1 MKPAQAPPVTADPA
15 AVADAARIGSTD
27 VEGPR
32 RTSWLAETSGAF
44 GDLGVLIP
52 FVTAYLGVLGMA
64 PAGVLV
70 PIGLASIAAGL
81 WYRTPFPVQ
90 PMKLIGASVI
100 VYAGSGVGMT
110 PQVAVAAGLCTALVW
125 LALGLTG
132 LAARLSALVP
142 REAMLG
148 VVMGLG
154 FAFMLEGLRT
164 MSATPMASTLTLA
177 LAMILLSRP
186 GMPTMLLLLF
196 GGAITSVL
204 AGRVDAFDAARLVPA
219 LTLPSFA
226 WPQLSWRAL
235 ELGLLLLA
243 LPQLP
248 LTFGN
253 ALFAIVDEN
262 NQRFPDRP
270 TSERAVALSTG
281 LMNLASSAMGGIP
294 LCHGAGGMAAQWR
307 FGARS
312 GRAPVIFGA
321 TILVIGL
328 LFADAVALLF
338 ALVPPAVLGSI
349 LFLAGLQLALGSR
362 ATGGEKAERFVV
374 LATAGIAIWHAG
386 LAVLFG
392 MLAHHAARRGWIRL

>member
-1 MKPAQAPPVTADPA
+1 MKPAEAPPVTADPA

-312 GRAPVIFGA
+312 GRAPVIFGT

-362 ATGGEKAERFVV
+362 AAGGEKAERFVV

>member
-1 MKPAQAPPVTADPA
+1 MSPRDARRA
-15 AVADAARIGSTD
+15 A
-27 VEGPR
+27 
-32 RTSWLAETSGAF
+32 WLAETSGAF

-52 FVTAYLGVLGMA
+52 FVTAYLGVIGMA

-100 VYAGSGVGMT
+100 LYAGTGAGMT
-110 PQVAVAAGLCTALVW
+110 PQVVVAAGLCTALIW

-132 LAARLSALVP
+132 VAARLSALIP
-142 REAMLG
+142 REALLG

-154 FAFMLEGLRT
+154 FGFMLEGLRT
-164 MSATPMASTLTLA
+164 MSATPVASAVTLG
-177 LAMILLSRP
+177 LAMALLSRP
-186 GMPTMLLLLF
+186 AVPTMLLLLF
-196 GGAITSVL
+196 GGAAASLVGGGT
-204 AGRVDAFDAARLVPA
+204 GAFDGSRLLPA
-219 LTLPSFA
+219 LTLPAFA
-226 WPQLSWRAL
+226 WPELSWRAL

-253 ALFAIVDEN
+253 ALFAVVDEN
-262 NQRFPDRP
+262 NRRFPDRP
-270 TSERAVALSTG
+270 TSERTVALSTG

-294 LCHGAGGMAAQWR
+294 LCHGTGGMAAQVR

-321 TILVIGL
+321 TMLVVGL
-328 LFADAVALLF
+328 LFADAVSLLF
-338 ALVPPAVLGSI
+338 ALVPAAVLGSI

-362 ATGGEKAERFVV
+362 AAGGEKAERFVV
-374 LATAGIAIWHAG
+374 LATAGIALWHAG

-392 MLAHHAARRGWIRL
+392 VLAHHAAKRGWVRL

>member
-1 MKPAQAPPVTADPA
+1 MTRPDARSQP
-15 AVADAARIGSTD
+15 DAAPAPSGSP
-27 VEGPR
+27 VPSPQAGASAA
-32 RTSWLAETSGAF
+32 RTSWLAEASGAF

-52 FVTAYLGVLGMA
+52 FVTAYLGVVGMA

-70 PIGLASIAAGL
+70 PIGLASLAAGL

-100 VYAGSGVGMT
+100 LYAGSGVEIT
-110 PQVAVAAGLCTALVW
+110 PAVVVAAGLCTGLIW

-132 LAARLSALVP
+132 LAARLSALIP

-154 FAFMLEGLRT
+154 FGFMLEGLRT
-164 MSATPMASTLTLA
+164 MSATPVASGLTLA
-177 LAMILLSRP
+177 VAMVLLSRP
-186 GMPTMLLLLF
+186 TIPTMLVLLF
-196 GGAITSVL
+196 GGAAASLLGGGAT
-204 AGRVDAFDAARLVPA
+204 AFDASRLVPA
-219 LTLPSFA
+219 LTLPAPA
-226 WPQLSWRAL
+226 WPQLSWRAV

-253 ALFAIVDEN
+253 ALFAVVDEN
-262 NQRFPDRP
+262 NRRFPDRP
-270 TSERAVALSTG
+270 THERTVALSTG
-281 LMNLASSAMGGIP
+281 LMNLASSALGGIP
-294 LCHGAGGMAAQWR
+294 LCHGTGGMAAQVR

-312 GRAPVIFGA
+312 GRAPMIFGA
-321 TILVIGL
+321 TMLAIGL
-328 LFADAVALLF
+328 LFADAVSLLF
-338 ALVPPAVLGSI
+338 ALVPAAVLGSI

-362 ATGGEKAERFVV
+362 AEGGQKAERFVV
-374 LATAGIAIWHAG
+374 LATAGIAVWHAG

-392 MLAHHAARRGWIRL
+392 VLAHHAAKRGWVRL

>member
-1 MKPAQAPPVTADPA
+1 MSPR
-15 AVADAARIGSTD
+15 DA
-27 VEGPR
+27 R
-32 RTSWLAETSGAF
+32 RATWLAETSGAF

-52 FVTAYLGVLGMA
+52 FVTAYLGVIGMA

-100 VYAGSGVGMT
+100 LYAGAGADMT
-110 PQVAVAAGLCTALVW
+110 PQVVVAAGLSTALIW

-132 LAARLSALVP
+132 FAARLSALIP
-142 REAMLG
+142 REALLG

-154 FAFMLEGLRT
+154 FGFMLEGLRT
-164 MSATPMASTLTLA
+164 MSATPVASAVTLGVAMA
-177 LAMILLSRP
+177 LLSRP
-186 GMPTMLLLLF
+186 EVPAMLLLLF
-196 GGAITSVL
+196 GGAAASLV
-204 AGRVDAFDAARLVPA
+204 AGGADAFDGSRLVPA
-219 LTLPSFA
+219 LTLPAFA
-226 WPQLSWRAL
+226 WPELSWRAL

-262 NQRFPDRP
+262 NHRFPDRP
-270 TSERAVALSTG
+270 TAERTVALSTG

-294 LCHGAGGMAAQWR
+294 LCHGTGGMAAQVR

-312 GRAPVIFGA
+312 GRAPVIFG
-321 TILVIGL
+321 TTVLVIGL
-328 LFADAVALLF
+328 FFADAVSLLF
-338 ALVPPAVLGSI
+338 ALVPAAVLGSI

-362 ATGGEKAERFVV
+362 AAGGEKAERFVV
-374 LATAGIAIWHAG
+374 LATAGIALWHAG

-392 MLAHHAARRGWIRL
+392 VLAHHAAKRGWVRL